1 MKIRDLIVFFLL
13 AYAISWLIWS
23 PMWLPYFGVNIK
35 PILPYQHGFGGLG
48 PMLSA
53 FITTAIFYKKA
64 GLQALWRR
72 LFQWRPLLWTLLALL
87 LPFAFSLLGG
97 FIARI
102 TEGSFPDFSAL
113 GSNSEFPELGIAG
126 FVFYNI
132 FFFGYGEEVGWR
144 GFALPRLQEKYPA
157 LVATLLLSVFWA
169 GWHLPIFTYRP
180 GYTAMDMAGVIGWF
194 FSIVAGAVVFT
205 WLFNG
210 SRGSLLACAVFHGLI
225 DVVFLADYGNDNMM
239 QYIGMLVTLWGIA
252 VLLIWGWKN
261 LASGERVKSF

>member
-35 PILPYQHGFGGLG
+35 PVLPYQHGFGGLG

-72 LFQWRPLLWTLLALL
+72 LFQWRPLRWTLVALL
-87 LPFAFSLLGG
+87 LPFAFSLFGG

-102 TEGSFPDFSAL
+102 TEGSF
-113 GSNSEFPELGIAG
+113 
-126 FVFYNI
+126 
-132 FFFGYGEEVGWR
+132 
-144 GFALPRLQEKYPA
+144 
-157 LVATLLLSVFWA
+157 
-169 GWHLPIFTYRP
+169 PIFTYRP

-261 LASGERVKSF
+261 LASGERVESF